1 MHGDVKQGH
10 IGLAVLSDGKLLAPC
25 GNACWARGRAILDAD
40 GRFTDTGAQ
49 GVR

>member
-1 MHGDVKQGH
+1 MKQGH
-10 IGLAVLSDGKLLAPC
+10 IGNIGLAVLSDGKSLAPY
-25 GNACWARGRAILDAD
+25 GTACWARGRAVLDAG